1 MERGDYLEFGKLLIQ
16 PSNQNLQSPF
26 NGALVYF
33 HLLAFVPIRVRSGPP
48 FPGYRTYATAI
59 RLAKNKISES
69 KIFFKDVDKRQGI
82 HTNQEFICVYTNLT
96 CTMMISEHMS
106 VQSFDRVRKNVF
118 GRESIKFFRTS

>member
-1 MERGDYLEFGKLLIQ
+1 MFIMRGDYLEFGKLLIQ

-33 HLLAFVPIRVRSGPP
+33 HLLALVPIRVRSGPP

-82 HTNQEFICVYTNLT
+82 HTNQEFICIYTNLT
-96 CTMMISEHMS
+96 CTMMSE
-106 VQSFDRVRKNVF
+106 
-118 GRESIKFFRTS
+118 